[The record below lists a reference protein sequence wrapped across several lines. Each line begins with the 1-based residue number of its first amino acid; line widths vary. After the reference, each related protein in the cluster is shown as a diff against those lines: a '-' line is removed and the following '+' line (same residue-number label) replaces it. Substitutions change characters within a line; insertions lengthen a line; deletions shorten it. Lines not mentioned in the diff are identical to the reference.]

1 MPIQNREE
9 DDMTTGSYEWYKGF
23 KGDYVIP
30 SIEFLYSEQC
40 KAQNKLSLREKVTI
54 NPGTYINMLR
64 CMAFE
69 LHEKK
74 GGGMYGNTK
83 DKKDEGTCVRSVR
96 KDRDDS
102 CRQCFF
108 YMQKLCDPKTESGC
122 VSREA

>member
-30 SIEFLYSEQC
+30 NIEFLYSEQC

-74 GGGMYGNTK
+74 GG
-83 DKKDEGTCVRSVR
+83 
-96 KDRDDS
+96 
-102 CRQCFF
+102 
-108 YMQKLCDPKTESGC
+108 
-122 VSREA
+122 